1 MYLQEL
7 LDSRAEE
14 SMSTCI
20 YISGYRI
27 YPEIEPDGQREK
39 NSCWKS
45 QYEKVG
51 RNKSSADTCHQKV
64 EMSKCFE
71 QSMLEVVA
79 TEEARQ
85 KGVF

>member
-1 MYLQEL
+1 MDKEK
-7 LDSRAEE
+7 
-14 SMSTCI
+14 
-20 YISGYRI
+20 
-27 YPEIEPDGQREK
+27 K